1 MPSNISP
8 TPALRPP
15 AGVTP
20 NFVNPASRAP
30 GVIAATA
37 VISAVMLLFVVARVY
52 AKVAYA
58 RSQLGWEDTFCVI
71 GTMLSMTIAGV
82 IFRLFRSGVGKHT
95 WDIRDD
101 VFRSQADLLATS
113 VRTISTVYNFAMIFT
128 KLSILL
134 LLHRLFGVARR
145 ARIWINIGIAMTLII
160 HIIGAILFLTVG
172 APLDAREPASYGTRT
187 NILGIVMTTIN
198 IFGDIY
204 ILILPLTEVVRL
216 QVCYSQRLRILAS
229 RACIAGIVGV
239 VMRFTSWPY
248 PDVSWNAG
256 HLMVTPLYEIC
267 MGLIVSCMPI
277 LPLFTKHN
285 QGSVRFLPN
294 LQSLPSRGLTRCGP
308 YFRRAKNDTVAKDTH
323 PGHLPR
329 AADFPA
335 VPRQNV
341 RLRDYDK
348 LRWEPPL
355 ADEVSQHS
363 NDAPRE

>member
-1 MPSNISP
+1 MPPNLSP

-20 NFVNPASRAP
+20 NFDNPASRAP

-37 VISAVMLLFVVARVY
+37 VISAVMLLFVLARVY

-187 NILGIVMTTIN
+187 NIIGIVMTTIN

-216 QVCYSQRLRILAS
+216 QVCYSQRLRISAVFSTGILSDFLAHCNDS
-229 RACIAGIVGV
+229 TADLRAEHV
-239 VMRFTSWPY
+239 
-248 PDVSWNAG
+248 
-256 HLMVTPLYEIC
+256 
-267 MGLIVSCMPI
+267 
-277 LPLFTKHN
+277 
-285 QGSVRFLPN
+285 
-294 LQSLPSRGLTRCGP
+294 LQAL
-308 YFRRAKNDTVAKDTH
+308 
-323 PGHLPR
+323 
-329 AADFPA
+329 
-335 VPRQNV
+335 
-341 RLRDYDK
+341 
-348 LRWEPPL
+348 
-355 ADEVSQHS
+355 
-363 NDAPRE
+363 